1 MLMKLIQ
8 CLTDNIHEE
17 LADAHKYAMLALKYK
32 ETEPSIAKVFA
43 SLSQGEMEHMELLH
57 DTVADVIAD
66 YRKNTGEPPADM
78 MAIYN
83 YLHEKEIEKAA
94 EVKRLQGMY
103 R

>member
-1 MLMKLIQ
+1 MKLIQ

-17 LADAHKYAMLALKYK
+17 LADSRKYAELALKYK
-32 ETEPSIAKVFA
+32 EINPNIARIFHT
-43 SLSQGEMEHMELLH
+43 LSQNEMEHASLLH
-57 DTVADVIAD
+57 EAVSDVIVD

-94 EVKRLQGMY
+94 DVKRLQAMF
-103 R
+103 RE